1 MHQKKTYIFF
11 IFILMFTQLFQL
23 QANTTNLGKIQFLL
37 KNKDYRNAIKLYQ
50 KIIAQKIP
58 LNNNSYLQL
67 AFLNEKE
74 NKIPETLYYLNLY
87 YQKNPSEKILLKIIN
102 LANKQNYQGY
112 ETNDFYL
119 IFIFLKKYSHFL
131 FLFLVLIGVYAVS
144 TIFFNSKKGNNIK
157 LRHIVSLL
165 FYLIGCLAIYF
176 LANQF
181 KQGIVKQAHV
191 NVRDNPSAAANI
203 ESELIMGQKLNI
215 IGSDDVWQRIFLDKE
230 IKYVHQSN
238 LWILE

>member
-1 MHQKKTYIFF
+1 MHQKKIHIFF
-11 IFILMFTQLFQL
+11 IFILIFTQLFQL
-23 QANTTNLGKIQFLL
+23 QANTNDLGKIQFLI
-37 KNKDYRNAIKLYQ
+37 KNKDYNKALQLYN
-50 KIIAQKIP
+50 KIIEQDKT
-58 LNNNSYLQL
+58 LSLNSYLQL

-102 LANKQNYQGY
+102 LAEKQNYPGY

-119 IFIFLKKYSHFL
+119 IFIFLKKYSHFIY
-131 FLFLVLIGVYAVS
+131 LFLVLIGVYAVS
-144 TIFFNSKKGNNIK
+144 IIFFQSKKGINIK
-157 LRHIVSLL
+157 LRHIVGLL
-165 FYLIGCLAIYF
+165 FYLVGCLAVYF

-191 NVRDNPSAAANI
+191 NVRDNPSAAANL
-203 ESELIMGQKLNI
+203 ESELKIGQKLNL
-215 IGSDDVWQRIFLDKE
+215 IGNDDVWQRVFLEKE

-238 LWILE
+238 LLILE